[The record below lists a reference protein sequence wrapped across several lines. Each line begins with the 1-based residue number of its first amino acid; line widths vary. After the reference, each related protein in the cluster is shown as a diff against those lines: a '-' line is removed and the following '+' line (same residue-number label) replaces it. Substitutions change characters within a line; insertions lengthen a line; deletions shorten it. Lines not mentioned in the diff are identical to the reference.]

1 MLYLALSVL
10 SSTWIFVVF
19 KLYDVYKV
27 QTLIAIIVNYF
38 TACSVGL
45 LLYDQPLEIQ
55 QILGASWIWG
65 PIFMGVLFITIFN
78 LMAKTSQVAGVSV
91 ASVATKMSLVIPV
104 LLGVLLYREQL
115 SAFETI
121 GILLALAAVYLV
133 SGKGKGIHV
142 DRKHLIL
149 PILVFL
155 GSGVIDSSIKYFEEE
170 HLSDPEIPIF
180 SSMIFGFA
188 ALSGLVFIAIRPN
201 KKEMKLNMKNVL
213 GGVALGIPN
222 YFSIYF
228 LIRALR
234 SDLLGSAAIFTINN
248 VAIVMLSTLIGIL
261 LFKEKLTPKN
271 WAGVALSVLSIILVA
286 LF

>member
-1 MLYLALSVL
+1 MIDLALSVL

-19 KLYDVYKV
+19 KLYDVHKV
-27 QTLIAIIVNYF
+27 QTLVAIIINYI
-38 TACSVGL
+38 TACLVGL
-45 LLYDQPLEIQ
+45 LLYNGPVGVDDL
-55 QILGASWIWG
+55 LNTSWAWG
-65 PIFMGVLFITIFN
+65 PFAMGVLFITIFN

-104 LLGVLLYREQL
+104 LLSVVLYREHL
-115 SAFETI
+115 SLFEVM
-121 GILLALAAVYLV
+121 GIVLALVAVYLV

-155 GSGVIDSSIKYFEEE
+155 GSGVIDASIKYFEEE
-170 HLSDPEIPIF
+170 HLTDQEIPIF
-180 SSMIFGFA
+180 SSMVFGCA
-188 ALSGLVFIAIRPN
+188 ALSGLIFVGVTS
-201 KKEMKLNMKNVL
+201 KNNQLKINLKNIL
-213 GGVALGIPN
+213 GGIALGIPN
-222 YFSIYF
+222 YFSIFF

-234 SDLLGSAAIFTINN
+234 TNPLSSAAVFTLNN
-248 VAIVMLSTLIGIL
+248 VAIVMLSTLVGIL

-271 WAGVALSVLSIILVA
+271 WTGVALAVLSIILVA

>member
-55 QILGASWIWG
+55 QILGVSWIWG

-201 KKEMKLNMKNVL
+201 KEEMKLNMKNVL

>member
-1 MLYLALSVL
+1 MLYLALSVM

-234 SDLLGSAAIFTINN
+234 ADLLGSAAIFTINN

>member
-55 QILGASWIWG
+55 QILSASWIWG

-91 ASVATKMSLVIPV
+91 ASVATKMSLVLPV

>member
-142 DRKHLIL
+142 DR
-149 PILVFL
+149 
-155 GSGVIDSSIKYFEEE
+155 
-170 HLSDPEIPIF
+170 
-180 SSMIFGFA
+180 
-188 ALSGLVFIAIRPN
+188 
-201 KKEMKLNMKNVL
+201 
-213 GGVALGIPN
+213 
-222 YFSIYF
+222 
-228 LIRALR
+228 
-234 SDLLGSAAIFTINN
+234 
-248 VAIVMLSTLIGIL
+248 
-261 LFKEKLTPKN
+261 
-271 WAGVALSVLSIILVA
+271 
-286 LF
+286 

>member
-1 MLYLALSVL
+1 MIYLALSVL

-19 KLYDVYKV
+19 KLYDIYKV
-27 QTLIAIIVNYF
+27 QTLVAIIVNYI
-38 TACSVGL
+38 TACLVGL
-45 LLYDQPLEIQ
+45 ILYDQPLKVQ
-55 QILGASWIWG
+55 QILGASWAWG
-65 PIFMGVLFITIFN
+65 PIFMGALFITIFN

-104 LLGVLLYREQL
+104 LLGVILYQEHL
-115 SAFETI
+115 TFFEVI
-121 GILLALAAVYLV
+121 GIVLALAAVYLV

-170 HLSDPEIPIF
+170 HLTDAEIPIF

-188 ALSGLVFIAIRPN
+188 ALSGLIFISLKPN
-201 KKEMKLNMKNVL
+201 TKEMTLNMKNVL
-213 GGVALGIPN
+213 GGIALGVPN
-222 YFSIYF
+222 FFSIFYV
-228 LIRALR
+228 IRALC
-234 SDLLGSAAIFTINN
+234 SDLCGHATIFTINN
-248 VAIVMLSTLIGIL
+248 VAIVMLSTLIGIIM
-261 LFKEKLTPKN
+261 FKEKLAPKN
-271 WAGVALSVLSIILVA
+271 WAGVALAILSIILVA

>member
-234 SDLLGSAAIFTINN
+234 ADLLGSAAIFTINN

>member
-1 MLYLALSVL
+1 MIALALSVL

-27 QTLIAIIVNYF
+27 QTLVAIIVNYI
-38 TACSVGL
+38 TACLVGL
-45 LLYDQPLEIQ
+45 TLYEGKMDANLI
-55 QILGASWIWG
+55 IDSSWVLG
-65 PIFMGVLFITIFN
+65 PVFMGALFITVFN

-104 LLGVLLYREQL
+104 LLGVFLYKERL
-115 SAFETI
+115 SFIEIT
-121 GILLALAAVYLV
+121 GIVMALTAVYLV
-133 SGKGKGIHV
+133 SARGKGLHV
-142 DRKHLIL
+142 DRKHLLL

-155 GSGVIDSSIKYFEEE
+155 GSGIIDASIKYFEEQ
-170 HLSDPEIPIF
+170 HLSDQEIPIF

-188 ALSGLVFIAIRPN
+188 AISGLLFIAFKSN
-201 KKEMKLNMKNVL
+201 KTQMKLNLKNIL

-234 SDLLGSAAIFTINN
+234 SDLLSSAAVFTINN
-248 VAIVMLSTLIGIL
+248 VAIVMLSTLVGIL
-261 LFKEKLTPKN
+261 LFKEKLSAKN
-271 WAGVALSVLSIILVA
+271 WGGVAIAILSIILVA

>member
-1 MLYLALSVL
+1 MIALSLSVL

-27 QTLIAIIVNYF
+27 QTLVAIIVNYI
-38 TACSVGL
+38 TACLVGL
-45 LLYDQPLEIQ
+45 TLYKGTLNVSEI
-55 QILGASWIWG
+55 IGSSWIWG
-65 PIFMGVLFITIFN
+65 PVFMGVLFITIFN

-104 LLGVLLYREQL
+104 LLGMLLYNERL
-115 SAFETI
+115 SFIEVA
-121 GILLALAAVYLV
+121 GIVLALTAVYLV
-133 SGKGKGIHV
+133 SAKGKGLHV

-149 PILVFL
+149 PFLVFL
-155 GSGVIDSSIKYFEEE
+155 GSGVIDASIKYFEEV
-170 HLSDPEIPIF
+170 HLSDHEIPIF

-188 ALSGLVFIAIRPN
+188 ALSGLFFIAFKSN
-201 KKEMKLNMKNVL
+201 KSEMKLNLKNIL

-228 LIRALR
+228 LIQALR
-234 SDLLGSAAIFTINN
+234 SDLLSSAAVFTINN
-248 VAIVMLSTLIGIL
+248 VAIVMLSTLVGIL
-261 LFKEKLTPKN
+261 LFKEKLSAKN
-271 WAGVALSVLSIILVA
+271 WGGVAIAILSIILVA

>member
-188 ALSGLVFIAIRPN
+188 ALSGLVFIAIRHN

>member
-1 MLYLALSVL
+1 MIALSLSVL

-27 QTLIAIIVNYF
+27 QTLVAIIVNYI
-38 TACSVGL
+38 TACLVGL
-45 LLYDQPLEIQ
+45 TLYKGTLNVSEI
-55 QILGASWIWG
+55 IGSSWIWG
-65 PIFMGVLFITIFN
+65 PVFMGVLFITIFN

-104 LLGVLLYREQL
+104 LLGMLLYNERL
-115 SAFETI
+115 SFIEVA
-121 GILLALAAVYLV
+121 GIVLALTAVYLV
-133 SGKGKGIHV
+133 SAKGKGLHV

-149 PILVFL
+149 PFLVFL
-155 GSGVIDSSIKYFEEE
+155 GSGVIDASIKYFEEV
-170 HLSDPEIPIF
+170 HLSDQEIPIF

-188 ALSGLVFIAIRPN
+188 ALSGLFFIAFKSN
-201 KKEMKLNMKNVL
+201 KSEMKLNLKNIL

-228 LIRALR
+228 LIQALR
-234 SDLLGSAAIFTINN
+234 SDLLSSAAVFTINN
-248 VAIVMLSTLIGIL
+248 VAIVMLSTLVGIL
-261 LFKEKLTPKN
+261 LFKEKLSAKN
-271 WAGVALSVLSIILVA
+271 WGGVAIAILSIILVA

>member
-1 MLYLALSVL
+1 MIALSLSVL

-27 QTLIAIIVNYF
+27 QTLVAIIVNYI
-38 TACSVGL
+38 TACLVGL
-45 LLYDQPLEIQ
+45 TLYKGTLNVSEI
-55 QILGASWIWG
+55 IGSSWIWG
-65 PIFMGVLFITIFN
+65 PVFMGVLFITIFN

-104 LLGVLLYREQL
+104 LLGMLLYNERL
-115 SAFETI
+115 SFIEVA
-121 GILLALAAVYLV
+121 GIVLALTAVYLV
-133 SGKGKGIHV
+133 SAKGKGLHV

-149 PILVFL
+149 PFLVFL
-155 GSGVIDSSIKYFEEE
+155 GSGVIDASIKYFEEV
-170 HLSDPEIPIF
+170 HLSDQEIPIF

-188 ALSGLVFIAIRPN
+188 ALSGLFFIAFKSN
-201 KKEMKLNMKNVL
+201 KSEMKLNLKNIL

-228 LIRALR
+228 LIQALR
-234 SDLLGSAAIFTINN
+234 SDLLSSAAVFTINN
-248 VAIVMLSTLIGIL
+248 VAIVMLSTLVGIL
-261 LFKEKLTPKN
+261 LFKEKLSAKN
-271 WAGVALSVLSIILVA
+271 WGGVAISILSITLLA

>member
-1 MLYLALSVL
+1 MIDLALSVL

-27 QTLIAIIVNYF
+27 QTLVAIIINYF

-45 LLYDQPLEIQ
+45 LLYSGSFQMEDL
-55 QILGASWIWG
+55 LSTSWVWG
-65 PIFMGVLFITIFN
+65 PVFMGALFITIFN

-104 LLGVLLYREQL
+104 LLGVLLYKEHL
-115 SAFETI
+115 SLFEVI
-121 GILLALAAVYLV
+121 GIGFALLAVYLV
-133 SGKGKGIHV
+133 SAKEKGIHV
-142 DRKHLIL
+142 DRKYLVL

-155 GSGVIDSSIKYFEEE
+155 GSGVIDSSIKYFEEN
-170 HLSDPEIPIF
+170 HLTDQEIPIF

-188 ALSGLVFIAIRPN
+188 ALSGLVFIGFKPN
-201 KKEMKLNMKNVL
+201 KKEMRLTLKNVL

-228 LIRALR
+228 LIKALR
-234 SDLLGSAAIFTINN
+234 SDMLSSAAIFTINN
-248 VAIVMLSTLIGIL
+248 VAIVMLSTLVGIL
-261 LFKEKLTPKN
+261 IFKERLSVKN
-271 WAGVALSVLSIILVA
+271 WGGIALAILSIILVA

>member
-38 TACSVGL
+38 TAFSVGL

-155 GSGVIDSSIKYFEEE
+155 GSGIIDSSIKYFEEE

-234 SDLLGSAAIFTINN
+234 ADLLGSAAIFTINN

>member
-19 KLYDVYKV
+19 KVYDVYKV

>member
-1 MLYLALSVL
+1 
-10 SSTWIFVVF
+10 
-19 KLYDVYKV
+19 VYKV

>member
-1 MLYLALSVL
+1 MIDLALSVL

-27 QTLIAIIVNYF
+27 QTLVAIIINYI
-38 TACSVGL
+38 TACLVGL
-45 LLYDQPLEIQ
+45 LLYNGPVGVDDL
-55 QILGASWIWG
+55 LNTSWAWG
-65 PIFMGVLFITIFN
+65 PFAMGVLFITIFN

-104 LLGVLLYREQL
+104 LLSVVLYREHL
-115 SAFETI
+115 SFFEVM
-121 GILLALAAVYLV
+121 GIVLALVAVYLV

-155 GSGVIDSSIKYFEEE
+155 GSGVIDASIKYFEEE
-170 HLSDPEIPIF
+170 HLTDQEIPIF
-180 SSMIFGFA
+180 SSMVFGCA
-188 ALSGLVFIAIRPN
+188 ALSGFIFIGVTS
-201 KKEMKLNMKNVL
+201 KNNRLKINLKNIL
-213 GGVALGIPN
+213 GGIALGIPN
-222 YFSIYF
+222 YFSIFF

-234 SDLLGSAAIFTINN
+234 TNPLSSAAVFTLNN
-248 VAIVMLSTLIGIL
+248 VAIVMLSTLVGIL
-261 LFKEKLTPKN
+261 LFKERLTPKN
-271 WAGVALSVLSIILVA
+271 WAGVALAVLSIILVA